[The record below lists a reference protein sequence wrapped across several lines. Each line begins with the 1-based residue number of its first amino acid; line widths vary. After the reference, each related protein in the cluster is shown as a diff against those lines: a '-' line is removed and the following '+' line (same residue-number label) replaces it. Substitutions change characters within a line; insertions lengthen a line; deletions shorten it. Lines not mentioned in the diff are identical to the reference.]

1 MYIGARRRRVTLILV
16 RSEKSLFWY
25 RVAAGSTYASALH
38 APERGPRLRRPDPA
52 RRRSSLT
59 QPAPPDPGPRRVQPV
74 VALRLLEVMRDM
86 DLPLEVLEEED
97 TTRTIPRRFG
107 LNDVVER
114 QIRQFREDVKKKVRI
129 TDEDVRGLFR
139 FVIRRPDGPEVFE
152 QVGRL
157 LASGERSSRWIRMLP
172 EGGRYHMARA
182 RTRRKLTKLFGRPVG
197 GFGRPPFVIEGRA
210 LLFIEADPGGDACN
224 LLSGFAQE
232 VLGTTFGA
240 EAEVR
245 HTLCQGRGDDLCRW
259 EGEIVGEAVSVAPEV
274 ANSGSGDEDPVD
286 AENAEVLNDD
296 PAG

>member
-1 MYIGARRRRVTLILV
+1 
-16 RSEKSLFWY
+16 
-25 RVAAGSTYASALH
+25 
-38 APERGPRLRRPDPA
+38 
-52 RRRSSLT
+52 
-59 QPAPPDPGPRRVQPV
+59 
-74 VALRLLEVMRDM
+74 M
-86 DLPLEVLEEED
+86 DLPHEVLEEEN

-240 EAEVR
+240 GDFPYYCTPHWSSRGMIGNVTVVSKI
-245 HTLCQGRGDDLCRW
+245 HTVSMTAFSFTPENLVIAQGD
-259 EGEIVGEAVSVAPEV
+259 AVTWVNDGGNHDTV
-274 ANSGSGDEDPVD
+274 SGTSGVPSG
-286 AENAEVLNDD
+286 LIRYR
-296 PAG
+296 